1 MTTATAT
8 ITDWVRATRCP
19 GSYVEVEMT
28 DAEPDQYDADRF
40 RGNVVCPECGRSTTL
55 NSFKT
60 LNHVPGHADLN
71 ARPADLLRAA
81 AQHSINGSR
90 GPVSMLY
97 LGMGTGPGD
106 LYWARDR
113 NHTAFEGL
121 DDDTIVTLMRLLAR
135 YKRYYRLATEV
146 WPGWVEWNR
155 THWADNSVESNQ
167 VATDGSERTRRVT
180 LTAPHGDACF

>member
-1 MTTATAT
+1 MTTAT

-28 DAEPDQYDADRF
+28 DVAPDELSPGRVH
-40 RGNVVCPECGRSTTL
+40 GNIVCPECGRSTRL

-60 LNHVPGHADLN
+60 LNHVAGHADSD

-81 AQHSINGSR
+81 AQHSINGGR

-97 LGMGTGPGD
+97 LGHTADAGG
-106 LYWARDR
+106 LYWARQQAI
-113 NHTAFEGL
+113 TAFEGL
-121 DDDTIVTLMRLLAR
+121 DDLGLANLMVLLGR

-155 THWADNSVESNQ
+155 TYWADNSVESNQ
-167 VATDGSERTRRVT
+167 VATDGSEHTRRVT
-180 LTAPHGDACF
+180 VTAPHGDACF